1 MHTTTDCST
10 THDRSRKDLK
20 STMEGAYKSNEMLTQ
35 ALVMLCQKALAQC
48 DKRVGE
54 DSIFCT
60 GWQTKN
66 LKTTS
71 EVVTLDV
78 GVLGYISA

>member
-1 MHTTTDCST
+1 
-10 THDRSRKDLK
+10 
-20 STMEGAYKSNEMLTQ
+20 MEGAYKSNEMLTQ

-60 GWQTKN
+60 VLADEEPQN
-66 LKTTS
+66 YLRS
-71 EVVTLDV
+71 CVRTLICQSPWLHQRLTLTDR
-78 GVLGYISA
+78 LDLE